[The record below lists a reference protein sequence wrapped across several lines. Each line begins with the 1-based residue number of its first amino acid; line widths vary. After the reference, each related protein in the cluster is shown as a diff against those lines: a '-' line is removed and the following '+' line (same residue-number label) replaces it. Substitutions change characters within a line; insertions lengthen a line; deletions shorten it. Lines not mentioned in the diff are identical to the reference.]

1 MPTSVSSRWLAA
13 LCLLLLPLSALAQTA
28 STLQAVNMRAGP
40 DRAFPIVT
48 WLPARTP
55 VRVFGCTTR
64 WRWCDVAAGRNRGW
78 VDARYLSNAVRQAP
92 IVNFS
97 VPTYWDRHY
106 RGRPWDVNRNQWSN
120 WSSPGFRPPP
130 PPPMRPPGPPPF
142 GPPPGQRGPAG

>member
-1 MPTSVSSRWLAA
+1 MPIPVSTRWLAA
-13 LCLLLLPLSALAQTA
+13 LALLLLPLAALAQTA

-40 DRAFPIVT
+40 DRVFPVVS

-78 VDARYLSNAVRQAP
+78 VDSRYLSNAVRRAP

-106 RGRPWDVNRNQWSN
+106 RGRPWDVDRNQWSN
-120 WSSPGFRPPP
+120 WRSPGFRPPP
-130 PPPMRPPGPPPF
+130 PPPMRPP
-142 GPPPGQRGPAG
+142 R